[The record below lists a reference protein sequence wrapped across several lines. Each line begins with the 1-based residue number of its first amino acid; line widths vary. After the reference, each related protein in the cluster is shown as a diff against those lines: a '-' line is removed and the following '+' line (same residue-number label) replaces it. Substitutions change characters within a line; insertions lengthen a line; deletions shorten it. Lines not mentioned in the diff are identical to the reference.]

1 MKMTNLMALCLSL
14 SLAVAPIAI
23 ADTEVIA
30 PDTETQETDETP
42 AADEQTI
49 DDSDEDLLDSIMA
62 DAKDVKL
69 KYEYEVLLTDDYEL
83 PEKIAESEGHRFIYS
98 ANDAAHPYS
107 LQQIDG
113 AQSVNSA
120 MVEYAKELT
129 RVLKDKKKVKA
140 YLEKAALIGF
150 ITKKG
155 GYIVMIDPYTSADS
169 ATNEARY
176 VGPLQLCL
184 MEAEDNLQHNNKD
197 LSRGVL
203 NGFYSSFMGNKMK
216 TASGDYEG
224 YFKYNT
230 SIEWK
235 KGLPYKVKCSVD
247 FTPSKSKLSKKEKK

>member
-1 MKMTNLMALCLSL
+1 MKITNLMALCLSL

-23 ADTEVIA
+23 ADTEAIA

-42 AADEQTI
+42 AADEQTM

-62 DAKDVKL
+62 DANDVKL

-83 PEKIAESEGHRFIYS
+83 PEKIVESEERRHIYS
-98 ANDAAHPYS
+98 TNDVSHFYF
-107 LQQIDG
+107 LQQING
-113 AQSVNSA
+113 AQPVNSA

-155 GYIVMIDPYTSADS
+155 RYSVTMDFYADA

-184 MEAEDNLQHNNKD
+184 MEAEDNLLYNNKD
-197 LSRGVL
+197 LAL
-203 NGFYSSFMGNKMK
+203 HGFYLTFMKDRTK
-216 TASGDYEG
+216 AASGDYEG
-224 YFKYNT
+224 IFKYNT
-230 SIEWK
+230 SVEWK